1 MADWG
6 GIISGALQGG
16 AKAVGNLAQGYIED
30 ERRLDYAKQ
39 ISDMEMEK
47 QRRLEEF
54 RTQNRYE
61 DDVRRSDVN
70 GQLYKNNMQAKR
82 DETDLQTEAQKTRDQ
97 NRVNIAAED
106 ERNFGKDPERVNSV
120 KKRAQAQHIAGPGDV
135 LQQYRLEQERK
146 IGALRGELAKT
157 TDPTVRD
164 RIQSQIADL
173 TGNSKSRKDLLDQIS
188 RLKQGE
194 SQALSRLGE
203 LEKLPEGE
211 RSPGAIEQARAA
223 ATEYR
228 STIQAMMK
236 EAGLPVEPMV
246 PRPAGK
252 PSGVDLRQFD
262 ANPSK
267 RGATSGF

>member
-97 NRVNIAAED
+97 NRTRIAAD
-106 ERNFGKDPERVNSV
+106 DQIAFGQSAERQAGV
-120 KKRAQAQHIAGPGDV
+120 RAEARARHIAGPGEA
-135 LQQYRLEQERK
+135 LAAEQ
-146 IGALRGELAKT
+146 LRQLKTINNLRVKLSST
-157 TDPTVRD
+157 TDPDQREA
-164 RIQSQIADL
+164 IQSQIADM
-173 TGNSKSRKDLLDQIS
+173 TGNTKSQKDLTLAMASLTKAKSDALRVLKDPDSTDQAKEEAQSALADLDLTIS
-188 RLKQGE
+188 FTKRQ
-194 SQALSRLGE
+194 LGI
-203 LEKLPEGE
+203 KDNP
-211 RSPGAIEQARAA
+211 AA
-223 ATEYR
+223 P
-228 STIQAMMK
+228 K
-236 EAGLPVEPMV
+236 P
-246 PRPAGK
+246 GK